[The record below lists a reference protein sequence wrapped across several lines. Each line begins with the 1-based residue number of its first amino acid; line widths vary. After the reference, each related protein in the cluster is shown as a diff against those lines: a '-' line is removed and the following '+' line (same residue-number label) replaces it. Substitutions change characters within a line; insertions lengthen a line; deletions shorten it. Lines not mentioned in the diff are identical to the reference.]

1 MEGRE
6 CECRAI
12 NLMIELAEAMDALI
26 EEAPGRDD
34 KLGRVAKNILRHL
47 DNQFETSAYTER
59 QEPYYG
65 LLEEMRAKVSLYNYG
80 GSGVDAQEMVRNR
93 IHENDELKQLMV
105 CGSPY
110 RNKESLTET
119 AKVVGEVLETFENGE
134 VIDALF
140 ILADQYEKLS
150 CATT

>member
-12 NLMIELAEAMDALI
+12 NLMIGLAEALDALI

-34 KLGRVAKNILRHL
+34 KLGRAAKNILRHL
-47 DNQFETSAYTER
+47 DNQFQTSAYTER
-59 QEPYYG
+59 QEPYYH
-65 LLEEMRAKVSLYNYG
+65 LLEEMREPVKMYTYG
-80 GSGVDAQEMVRNR
+80 SSGLDAEEMVRNR
-93 IHENDELKQLMV
+93 IHANDELKQLMA

-119 AKVVGEVLETFENGE
+119 ARVIGEVLETFENGE
-134 VIDALF
+134 VVDALL
-140 ILADQYEKLS
+140 ILAGQYKKLS
-150 CATT
+150 CATA